1 MVAVSAVIC
10 TIVST
15 FLFTSVFAQID
26 SQQYFSPDDNSNSTN
41 AVREEIDVVRISIEE
56 GAPSLGDRAFSP
68 DITNISIG
76 SNVTWINNDSQFHT
90 ITSGIEPDDPIVGQK
105 FESEALSPKETFS
118 YISNETGTFSYFC
131 QLHPTMKGK
140 IIVS

>member
-1 MVAVSAVIC
+1 MVAVSAILC

-68 DITNISIG
+68 DITNVSIG

-105 FESEALSPKETFS
+105 FESEALSQKKPFLIYLMKQVHFH
-118 YISNETGTFSYFC
+118 ISVSDI
-131 QLHPTMKGK
+131 QL
-140 IIVS
+140 

>member
-10 TIVST
+10 TIVGT

-26 SQQYFSPDDNSNSTN
+26 SKQYFSPDDNSNSTN
-41 AVREEIDVVRISIEE
+41 AVREETDVVRISIEE

-68 DITNISIG
+68 DITNVSIG

-140 IIVS
+140 LIAS

>member
-1 MVAVSAVIC
+1 
-10 TIVST
+10 
-15 FLFTSVFAQID
+15 
-26 SQQYFSPDDNSNSTN
+26 
-41 AVREEIDVVRISIEE
+41 
-56 GAPSLGDRAFSP
+56 LGDRAFSP
-68 DITNISIG
+68 DITNVSIG

-118 YISNETGTFSYFC
+118 YIANETGTFSYFC

-140 IIVS
+140 LIVS

>member
-10 TIVST
+10 TIVGT

-41 AVREEIDVVRISIEE
+41 AVREETDVVRISIEE

-68 DITNISIG
+68 DITNVSIG

-140 IIVS
+140 LIVS

>member
-1 MVAVSAVIC
+1 MVAVSAIIC

-26 SQQYFSPDDNSNSTN
+26 SQQYFSPDGNSNSTN

-68 DITNISIG
+68 DITNVSIG
-76 SNVTWINNDSQFHT
+76 SNVTWIIT
-90 ITSGIEPDDPIVGQK
+90 ILNSI
-105 FESEALSPKETFS
+105 L
-118 YISNETGTFSYFC
+118 
-131 QLHPTMKGK
+131 
-140 IIVS
+140 

>member
-10 TIVST
+10 TIVGT

-26 SQQYFSPDDNSNSTN
+26 SKQYISPDDNSNSTN

-68 DITNISIG
+68 DITNVSIG

-90 ITSGIEPDDPIVGQK
+90 ITSGIDPDDPIVGQK

-140 IIVS
+140 LIVS

>member
-1 MVAVSAVIC
+1 
-10 TIVST
+10 
-15 FLFTSVFAQID
+15 
-26 SQQYFSPDDNSNSTN
+26 
-41 AVREEIDVVRISIEE
+41 
-56 GAPSLGDRAFSP
+56 LGDRAFSP
-68 DITNISIG
+68 DITNVSIG
-76 SNVTWINNDSQFHT
+76 SNVTWINNDSQIHT

-140 IIVS
+140 LIVS

>member
-1 MVAVSAVIC
+1 M
-10 TIVST
+10 
-15 FLFTSVFAQID
+15 FTSVFAQID
-26 SQQYFSPDDNSNSTN
+26 SQQYFSPDDNSNGPN
-41 AVREEIDVVRISIEE
+41 VVREEIDVVRISIEE

-68 DITNISIG
+68 DITNVSIG

>member
-1 MVAVSAVIC
+1 
-10 TIVST
+10 
-15 FLFTSVFAQID
+15 LFTSVFAQID

-68 DITNISIG
+68 DITNVSIG

-90 ITSGIEPDDPIVGQK
+90 ITSGIDPDDPIVGQK

-140 IIVS
+140 LIVS

>member
-68 DITNISIG
+68 DITNVSIG

>member
-10 TIVST
+10 TIVGT

-26 SQQYFSPDDNSNSTN
+26 SKQYFSPDDNSNSTN

-68 DITNISIG
+68 DITNVSIG

-140 IIVS
+140 LIVS

>member
-26 SQQYFSPDDNSNSTN
+26 SQQYFSPDDSSNSTN
-41 AVREEIDVVRISIEE
+41 VVREEIDVVRISIEE

-68 DITNISIG
+68 DITNVSIG

-118 YISNETGTFSYFC
+118 YISNETGTFS
-131 QLHPTMKGK
+131 
-140 IIVS
+140 

>member
-41 AVREEIDVVRISIEE
+41 VVREEIDVVRISIEE

-68 DITNISIG
+68 DITNVSIG

-90 ITSGIEPDDPIVGQK
+90 ITSGTEPDDPNVGQK

>member
-10 TIVST
+10 TIVGT

-68 DITNISIG
+68 DLGLIWVI
-76 SNVTWINNDSQFHT
+76 
-90 ITSGIEPDDPIVGQK
+90 
-105 FESEALSPKETFS
+105 L
-118 YISNETGTFSYFC
+118 
-131 QLHPTMKGK
+131 
-140 IIVS
+140 

>member
-10 TIVST
+10 TIVGT

-26 SQQYFSPDDNSNSTN
+26 SKQYFSPDDNSNSTN

-68 DITNISIG
+68 DITNVSIG

-90 ITSGIEPDDPIVGQK
+90 ITSGIDPDDPIVGQK

-140 IIVS
+140 LIVS

>member
-26 SQQYFSPDDNSNSTN
+26 SQQYFSPDDNSNSIN
-41 AVREEIDVVRISIEE
+41 VVREEIDVVRISIEE

-68 DITNISIG
+68 DITNVSIG

>member
-1 MVAVSAVIC
+1 MVAVSAIIC

-41 AVREEIDVVRISIEE
+41 AVREEIDVVRISIVE

-68 DITNISIG
+68 DITNVSIG
-76 SNVTWINNDSQFHT
+76 SNVTWIIT
-90 ITSGIEPDDPIVGQK
+90 ILNSI
-105 FESEALSPKETFS
+105 L
-118 YISNETGTFSYFC
+118 
-131 QLHPTMKGK
+131 
-140 IIVS
+140 